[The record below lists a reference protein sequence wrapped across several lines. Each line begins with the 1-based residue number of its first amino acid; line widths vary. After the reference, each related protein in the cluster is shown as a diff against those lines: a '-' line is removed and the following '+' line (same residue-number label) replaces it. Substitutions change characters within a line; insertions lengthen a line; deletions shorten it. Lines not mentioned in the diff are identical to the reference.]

1 MEKFKREMTDFF
13 DKLYPTEHKLLVFGE
28 GDERAR
34 VMLIGEAPGEQET
47 MQGRPFVGR
56 AGKNL
61 DEFLELSGLSR
72 EALYITN
79 TVKFRPVK
87 HSKSGGVVNRPPTR
101 EEVEL
106 FLSWLQQEIEL
117 VKPQWI
123 VTLGNV
129 ALRALMGR
137 GATVG
142 ACHGKEYNVG
152 GRRLF
157 ALYHPASILYNPAI
171 KAVYRN
177 DVIRLGELVRADE

>member
-1 MEKFKREMTDFF
+1 MEKFRREMTDFF

-28 GDERAR
+28 GGLQAR

-61 DEFLELSGLSR
+61 DEFLALSGLER
-72 EALYITN
+72 RTLYITN

-106 FLSWLQQEIEL
+106 FVSWLQREIEL
-117 VKPQWI
+117 VNPEWI

-137 GATVG
+137 SAAIGAF
-142 ACHGKEYNVG
+142 HGREFPLE
-152 GRRLF
+152 GRKLF

-171 KAVYRN
+171 KAVYRE
-177 DVIRLGELVRADE
+177 DVIRLGKLVRGDE